1 MACRTCF
8 ENVVALICGV
18 EIAPLFAF
26 SQRTP
31 IVHVSSTSPSRI
43 VQANTTRAALSW
55 GSLSR
60 CTSPSS
66 LRTPWY
72 LKWPVSR
79 ENASHDKLLHQIAM
93 PALHVDVGPF
103 LSLDQGVSV
112 LRRCGVP
119 DLLQFSSGAIW
130 RTWSGYPLG
139 FGVVAADRHFACFL
153 PICAANGPGK
163 YQLCGLFCTDARVN
177 FAVVAFHAHV
187 PANVYVQIN
196 SNAHPFY
203 FGWSALAHHDNV
215 VLVNLLAQSC
225 FM

>member
-1 MACRTCF
+1 MAWRAGF

-18 EIAPLFAF
+18 GTPRFFTL
-26 SQRTP
+26 SHRTST
-31 IVHVSSTSPSRI
+31 VYVFSTSPSRI
-43 VQANTTRAALSW
+43 VQANTSRAALSW
-55 GSLSR
+55 GWLSR

-93 PALHVDVGPF
+93 PALHVHVGSF
-103 LSLDQGVSV
+103 LSLDQGVLV

-130 RTWSGYPLG
+130 RTWWGYPLG

-153 PICAANGPGK
+153 TICAANSPGK
-163 YQLCGLFCTDARVN
+163 YQLRVLLCTSARID
-177 FAVVAFHAHV
+177 FAVVVFDAHV
-187 PANVYVQIN
+187 PTHVYAQ
-196 SNAHPFY
+196 F
-203 FGWSALAHHDNV
+203 
-215 VLVNLLAQSC
+215 LLHN
-225 FM
+225 